1 MKKIKPNILIAIILS
16 IFLIIKIATKESKP
30 EFKFSTTKITSGEIV
45 ESVVS
50 SGKIIP
56 GEELKV
62 FSRLSEDVYKAYAVY
77 GDIVKKGQI
86 LLELDSTRFQKELST
101 KLKNLEI
108 LKIELEQKKKKAEN
122 DKVLLEK
129 GYIASIELD
138 ESENEYKIKSLEIEE
153 LKAEIQKLEQN
164 IIDTQIT
171 SPIEGRVDY
180 INEEAIKEGKIFA
193 NVWLYTISSGHKELN
208 LSLSIDGREITKINV
223 GQEVTFSVETDLNTK
238 HLGRIIKIVEP
249 IGLKPNINK
258 SPVFYEVI
266 VEIIN
271 SNDLLKTGLSVDATI
286 NIQTKNNIYKVKRSA
301 LRFVPPEGIEI
312 RKASNDDSTAGVI
325 WVLNK
330 DNSISAFSITPGI
343 KDSEFVEISD
353 FKKIPE
359 GADIITN
366 VEIINKSKNNG
377 FSLPQPKGINM
388 SSSPSLELSGINK
401 IYKMGQIDLQVL
413 FDVNLHIYPGDFV
426 SIIGPSGSGK
436 TTLLNI
442 LACLDRPTS
451 GVYNFFGEDVS
462 SKTNDQ
468 MSEIRNLR
476 IGFIFQSFNLI
487 PRHTAL
493 ENVMMPLHYSDRHKS
508 SNFKEMGL
516 NALDL
521 VGLSDRTGHYPN
533 ELSGGQQQRVAIAR
547 ALVTNPEIILAD
559 EPTGNLDSKTSDDIM
574 SLLKNLNSNGKTV
587 ITITHDNEIAS
598 QASEIIK
605 IKDGRVL

>member
-1 MKKIKPNILIAIILS
+1 
-16 IFLIIKIATKESKP
+16 
-30 EFKFSTTKITSGEIV
+30 
-45 ESVVS
+45 
-50 SGKIIP
+50 
-56 GEELKV
+56 
-62 FSRLSEDVYKAYAVY
+62 
-77 GDIVKKGQI
+77 
-86 LLELDSTRFQKELST
+86 
-101 KLKNLEI
+101 
-108 LKIELEQKKKKAEN
+108 
-122 DKVLLEK
+122 
-129 GYIASIELD
+129 
-138 ESENEYKIKSLEIEE
+138 
-153 LKAEIQKLEQN
+153 
-164 IIDTQIT
+164 
-171 SPIEGRVDY
+171 
-180 INEEAIKEGKIFA
+180 
-193 NVWLYTISSGHKELN
+193 
-208 LSLSIDGREITKINV
+208 
-223 GQEVTFSVETDLNTK
+223 
-238 HLGRIIKIVEP
+238 
-249 IGLKPNINK
+249 
-258 SPVFYEVI
+258 
-266 VEIIN
+266 
-271 SNDLLKTGLSVDATI
+271 
-286 NIQTKNNIYKVKRSA
+286 
-301 LRFVPPEGIEI
+301 
-312 RKASNDDSTAGVI
+312 
-325 WVLNK
+325 
-330 DNSISAFSITPGI
+330 
-343 KDSEFVEISD
+343 
-353 FKKIPE
+353 
-359 GADIITN
+359 
-366 VEIINKSKNNG
+366 
-377 FSLPQPKGINM
+377 M

>member
-1 MKKIKPNILIAIILS
+1 
-16 IFLIIKIATKESKP
+16 
-30 EFKFSTTKITSGEIV
+30 
-45 ESVVS
+45 
-50 SGKIIP
+50 
-56 GEELKV
+56 
-62 FSRLSEDVYKAYAVY
+62 
-77 GDIVKKGQI
+77 
-86 LLELDSTRFQKELST
+86 
-101 KLKNLEI
+101 
-108 LKIELEQKKKKAEN
+108 
-122 DKVLLEK
+122 
-129 GYIASIELD
+129 
-138 ESENEYKIKSLEIEE
+138 
-153 LKAEIQKLEQN
+153 
-164 IIDTQIT
+164 
-171 SPIEGRVDY
+171 
-180 INEEAIKEGKIFA
+180 
-193 NVWLYTISSGHKELN
+193 
-208 LSLSIDGREITKINV
+208 
-223 GQEVTFSVETDLNTK
+223 
-238 HLGRIIKIVEP
+238 
-249 IGLKPNINK
+249 
-258 SPVFYEVI
+258 
-266 VEIIN
+266 
-271 SNDLLKTGLSVDATI
+271 
-286 NIQTKNNIYKVKRSA
+286 
-301 LRFVPPEGIEI
+301 
-312 RKASNDDSTAGVI
+312 
-325 WVLNK
+325 
-330 DNSISAFSITPGI
+330 
-343 KDSEFVEISD
+343 
-353 FKKIPE
+353 
-359 GADIITN
+359 
-366 VEIINKSKNNG
+366 
-377 FSLPQPKGINM
+377 
-388 SSSPSLELSGINK
+388 
-401 IYKMGQIDLQVL
+401 MGQIDLQVL

>member
-1 MKKIKPNILIAIILS
+1 
-16 IFLIIKIATKESKP
+16 
-30 EFKFSTTKITSGEIV
+30 
-45 ESVVS
+45 
-50 SGKIIP
+50 
-56 GEELKV
+56 
-62 FSRLSEDVYKAYAVY
+62 
-77 GDIVKKGQI
+77 
-86 LLELDSTRFQKELST
+86 
-101 KLKNLEI
+101 
-108 LKIELEQKKKKAEN
+108 
-122 DKVLLEK
+122 
-129 GYIASIELD
+129 
-138 ESENEYKIKSLEIEE
+138 
-153 LKAEIQKLEQN
+153 
-164 IIDTQIT
+164 
-171 SPIEGRVDY
+171 
-180 INEEAIKEGKIFA
+180 
-193 NVWLYTISSGHKELN
+193 
-208 LSLSIDGREITKINV
+208 
-223 GQEVTFSVETDLNTK
+223 
-238 HLGRIIKIVEP
+238 
-249 IGLKPNINK
+249 
-258 SPVFYEVI
+258 
-266 VEIIN
+266 
-271 SNDLLKTGLSVDATI
+271 
-286 NIQTKNNIYKVKRSA
+286 
-301 LRFVPPEGIEI
+301 
-312 RKASNDDSTAGVI
+312 
-325 WVLNK
+325 
-330 DNSISAFSITPGI
+330 
-343 KDSEFVEISD
+343 
-353 FKKIPE
+353 
-359 GADIITN
+359 
-366 VEIINKSKNNG
+366 
-377 FSLPQPKGINM
+377 M

-521 VGLSDRTGHYPN
+521 VGLSNRTGHYPN

-598 QASEIIK
+598 QAAEIIK

>member
-1 MKKIKPNILIAIILS
+1 
-16 IFLIIKIATKESKP
+16 
-30 EFKFSTTKITSGEIV
+30 
-45 ESVVS
+45 
-50 SGKIIP
+50 
-56 GEELKV
+56 
-62 FSRLSEDVYKAYAVY
+62 
-77 GDIVKKGQI
+77 
-86 LLELDSTRFQKELST
+86 
-101 KLKNLEI
+101 
-108 LKIELEQKKKKAEN
+108 
-122 DKVLLEK
+122 
-129 GYIASIELD
+129 
-138 ESENEYKIKSLEIEE
+138 
-153 LKAEIQKLEQN
+153 
-164 IIDTQIT
+164 
-171 SPIEGRVDY
+171 
-180 INEEAIKEGKIFA
+180 
-193 NVWLYTISSGHKELN
+193 
-208 LSLSIDGREITKINV
+208 
-223 GQEVTFSVETDLNTK
+223 
-238 HLGRIIKIVEP
+238 
-249 IGLKPNINK
+249 
-258 SPVFYEVI
+258 
-266 VEIIN
+266 
-271 SNDLLKTGLSVDATI
+271 
-286 NIQTKNNIYKVKRSA
+286 
-301 LRFVPPEGIEI
+301 
-312 RKASNDDSTAGVI
+312 
-325 WVLNK
+325 
-330 DNSISAFSITPGI
+330 
-343 KDSEFVEISD
+343 
-353 FKKIPE
+353 
-359 GADIITN
+359 
-366 VEIINKSKNNG
+366 
-377 FSLPQPKGINM
+377 M

-574 SLLKNLNSNGKTV
+574 SLLKNLNSSGKTV